1 MTYFQHSKFCKM
13 ETKLNI
19 ETRVIENAHIFLWL
33 IKDMCWVSEYK
44 TIGMIMVFPTIAT
57 AIYIT
62 WLNRNMATELVHNLA
77 VCCWISAN
85 SIWMIGEF
93 FYNDTTRSFAKIFFI
108 AGLSILILYYV
119 FHFLKSKISV

>member
-1 MTYFQHSKFCKM
+1 M

-108 AGLSILILYYV
+108 AGLSILVLYYV